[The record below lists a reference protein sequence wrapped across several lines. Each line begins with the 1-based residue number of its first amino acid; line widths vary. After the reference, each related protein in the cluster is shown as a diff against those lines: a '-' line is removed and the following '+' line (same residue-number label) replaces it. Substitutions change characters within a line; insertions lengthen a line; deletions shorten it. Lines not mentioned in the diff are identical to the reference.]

1 MHGLESLV
9 GCTRLTSNSESLLFG
24 AVSLQLSDGGM
35 MHWCVSASTAMSLGS
50 FRSSS
55 TTKYFNVECNVAKI
69 PGCENKT
76 ALDGRVR
83 RSVFSPMARSF
94 PFSSHAGMLLV
105 VVVANNI
112 ELFVDPAKPVG
123 ATGVVYQAIR
133 GNKT

>member
-1 MHGLESLV
+1 
-9 GCTRLTSNSESLLFG
+9 
-24 AVSLQLSDGGM
+24 
-35 MHWCVSASTAMSLGS
+35 
-50 FRSSS
+50 
-55 TTKYFNVECNVAKI
+55 
-69 PGCENKT
+69 
-76 ALDGRVR
+76 
-83 RSVFSPMARSF
+83 MARSF